1 MCTFLYSFGSLS
13 RADKHGE
20 MYKPEGRSRKDPAEA
35 GNVLQQ
41 RDALLEQYHGIWK
54 VQRKETGTFCVTAP
68 HLSLSIK

>member
-1 MCTFLYSFGSLS
+1 MYFSLFVWKPEL
-13 RADKHGE
+13 ADKHGE

-54 VQRKETGTFCVTAP
+54 VQRKETG
-68 HLSLSIK
+68 